1 MLNRLSTELVL
12 QTLLFLLDGRT
23 NQPWLSCVTVNRA
36 LHFTLKKK
44 QFLKCLAF
52 WLTVPTNSLRSD
64 ISNHEPLKRFQSLHR
79 ALFSTPTSSVSDRPN
94 EKKGKPATPSFVL
107 KNCFVEI
114 NLVGNPVM
122 TKKWLRRVAVV
133 SSCCLHL
140 ELCNAALDAS
150 LTRVLVGCTH
160 LKSLSLIGCQTGLV
174 SSEGHVTDLS
184 FLAYV
189 PQLEHVRIRLMY
201 FAIDHSFSTSSFD
214 GRTFAGWGTLVPD
227 FFVRHQQ
234 SSNAVGSESLTVH
247 DDNHENQRDEKECSS
262 RLQTVSGQVPQ
273 THCVADNAT
282 LRLKSFTFA
291 ENDFFDPLWRFLFAS
306 GCPVSTQNLTSVC
319 VSHCSF
325 LTVRALEA
333 LFLQSPHLRQ
343 QMETIRFKSCSVVS
357 NEPPKT
363 CLSAQ
368 GLFQRLTEFSRLKVF
383 HFQVFPYAMSF
394 GAVTSFPHG
403 LKHLKIQT
411 FDAQSLK
418 KTGGLAAAVPYFP
431 GTLKTLHFK
440 TGVTHFHDTNQA
452 TGSKTDD
459 FLFFP
464 QPQGAAT
471 PQELKQLRT
480 VCLKNYSVTDDD
492 LKCLASCAPYLEN
505 FKMFNVGGVMTF
517 RAFADFASPGASPY
531 LKTLSLAGT
540 SLNQGWKPFSSI
552 ETGSQQSPFQF
563 LGHCAFAGLVTLEL
577 NGAMWF
583 QNEDLRLLTACL
595 ELRTLRLGTPLL
607 TDDGLV
613 HCFPEQVAAKLRS
626 LDLANCS
633 RLTLRLM
640 QCLTNFFELDELNLN
655 PETFNVTQFPIGP
668 IESSPFHLVASE
680 TQAGCFLR
688 I

>member
-1 MLNRLSTELVL
+1 
-12 QTLLFLLDGRT
+12 
-23 NQPWLSCVTVNRA
+23 
-36 LHFTLKKK
+36 
-44 QFLKCLAF
+44 
-52 WLTVPTNSLRSD
+52 
-64 ISNHEPLKRFQSLHR
+64 
-79 ALFSTPTSSVSDRPN
+79 
-94 EKKGKPATPSFVL
+94 
-107 KNCFVEI
+107 
-114 NLVGNPVM
+114 
-122 TKKWLRRVAVV
+122 
-133 SSCCLHL
+133 
-140 ELCNAALDAS
+140 
-150 LTRVLVGCTH
+150 
-160 LKSLSLIGCQTGLV
+160 
-174 SSEGHVTDLS
+174 
-184 FLAYV
+184 
-189 PQLEHVRIRLMY
+189 
-201 FAIDHSFSTSSFD
+201 
-214 GRTFAGWGTLVPD
+214 
-227 FFVRHQQ
+227 
-234 SSNAVGSESLTVH
+234 
-247 DDNHENQRDEKECSS
+247 
-262 RLQTVSGQVPQ
+262 
-273 THCVADNAT
+273 
-282 LRLKSFTFA
+282 
-291 ENDFFDPLWRFLFAS
+291 
-306 GCPVSTQNLTSVC
+306 
-319 VSHCSF
+319 
-325 LTVRALEA
+325 
-333 LFLQSPHLRQ
+333 
-343 QMETIRFKSCSVVS
+343 
-357 NEPPKT
+357 
-363 CLSAQ
+363 
-368 GLFQRLTEFSRLKVF
+368 
-383 HFQVFPYAMSF
+383 MSF